1 MHGLWVAMSD
11 FSLPDGF
18 LRDSNAPFLD
28 VYSQRV
34 QQLLK
39 KLAAWTRRV
48 LGFIERSTHMT
59 NMSLPGSDTSCC
71 LVCPIPSQV
80 RTGYNNKGG
89 EVWLWSRSHKKCTD
103 YTRRREVLPVP
114 ECQS

>member
-59 NMSLPGSDTSCC
+59 NMSGLDSS
-71 LVCPIPSQV
+71 LLHF
-80 RTGYNNKGG
+80 R
-89 EVWLWSRSHKKCTD
+89 HKKYQWISFYATAFLQFLWPSSLAM
-103 YTRRREVLPVP
+103 TA
-114 ECQS
+114 SFG